1 MREEPPLDLDTPRH
15 VDELFATTLRLFGR
29 HSGLFLSLALLVV
42 APFVILVNGVWARGL
57 TSGAS
62 PHPAASAATAAATVG
77 GFVVPVLVTALHVA
91 AVRELGAGRVPTVG
105 DALRSAGPRFPTA
118 IGVVL
123 FYTLIVFAGLALLV
137 VPGVWLA
144 VGGYFGAQIAVTQGT
159 GPFDAVMRSVEL
171 VRGRW
176 WQTAGRLVVG
186 QLALVVAFVPLGV
199 ALTAIHAGLPYI
211 VLLTVARA
219 VSLSLSALYGTLL
232 YFSLLARKQQEQAQ
246 EQQPV
251 AVA

>member
-1 MREEPPLDLDTPRH
+1 MRQEPPLDLDAPRD
-15 VDELFATTLRLFGR
+15 VGELLATTVRLFGR

-42 APFVILVNGVWARGL
+42 APFVILVNGVWDRGL
-57 TSGAS
+57 TSSGSLDHPGAGV
-62 PHPAASAATAAATVG
+62 AIAAAAG
-77 GFVVPVLVTALHVA
+77 SFVVPVLVTALHVA

-105 DALRSAGPRFPTA
+105 EALRGAGPRLPA
-118 IGVVL
+118 AVGVVL
-123 FYTLIVFAGLALLV
+123 CYALIVFVGLLLLV

-144 VGGYFGAQIAVTQGT
+144 VGGYFGAQIAVMERA

-176 WQTAGRLVVG
+176 WHTAGTLAAG
-186 QLALVVAFVPLGV
+186 QLAVVVVFLPLGV
-199 ALTAIHAGLPYI
+199 VAGEVHAGVAYI

-219 VSLSLSALYGTLL
+219 LSLSLSALFGTLL
-232 YFSLLARKQQEQAQ
+232 YFSLRARRRARER
-246 EQQPV
+246 EPV